1 VLAAALPTRLAW
13 ALAALA
19 LALLLSGSWLLWLNR
34 ATPGVPETYGYRW
47 AQILLVLVSGLVG
60 LLLATRVPRNPVG
73 SLFIALS
80 LNAAVLVCLE
90 AYAAHA
96 IVTRAGALP
105 GGYAAAWTYNWIWI
119 PLMLTAGVLLPLIF
133 PDGRVLTAAWKRVAW
148 LAAAAAV
155 LAVAGEALAS
165 GPLDAFPVVDNPLDA
180 GPLSPVATAVGL
192 TLLLLCVAASVASQF
207 VRYRRASD
215 DERHQIK
222 WVAFAAALVAVSFV
236 LAGLAEGPL
245 HAVRK
250 PFQTAMLLSLALMP
264 IATGVAVLRYRLYE
278 IDFLINRTFV
288 YVPLTAL
295 LAGMYVALSGLLG
308 ALLREVTAQGAESS
322 VVAVSTLA
330 VVALLTPLKNLLQA
344 IVDRRFKDPP
354 APDRELNRIRDQ
366 ARSYVE
372 VADAG
377 RFLAR
382 YIEQLVLAFNARGGA
397 FAFHDVRRTVAAGEW
412 PLTPALEAQLM
423 HEDRALGSLT
433 LGPRRD
439 SRAYTAGER
448 TALEDHARVAA
459 SVVALHDAVA
469 APSAER

>member
-1 VLAAALPTRLAW
+1 V
-13 ALAALA
+13 
-19 LALLLSGSWLLWLNR
+19 WLNR
-34 ATPGVPETYGYRW
+34 GTPGVPETYGYRW
-47 AQILLVLVSGLVG
+47 AQIVLPLVSGIVG
-60 LLLATRVPRNPVG
+60 LVLAVRVPRNPVG

-80 LNAAVLVCLE
+80 VNAAALVCLE
-90 AYAAHA
+90 AYAAYA

-105 GGYAAAWTYNWIWI
+105 GGDAAAWTYNWLWI
-119 PLMLTAGVLLPLIF
+119 PMILTAGVLLPLIF
-133 PDGRVLTAAWKRVAW
+133 PDGRMLTSVWKRVAW
-148 LAAAAAV
+148 LAGATAV
-155 LAVAGEALAS
+155 LTIAGESLTS
-165 GPLDAFPVVDNPLDA
+165 GPLDAFPLIDNPLTA
-180 GPLSPVATAVGL
+180 GPLGPIATAVGL
-192 TLLLLCVAASVASQF
+192 PLLLLCIAASVASQL

-222 WVAFAAALVAVSFV
+222 WVAFTAALVAVAFV
-236 LAGLAEGPL
+236 LAALAEGPL
-245 HAVRK
+245 YAVRK

-308 ALLREVTAQGAESS
+308 ALLREVTDQGAESS
-322 VVAVSTLA
+322 VVAVSTLT
-330 VVALLTPLKNLLQA
+330 VVALLTPLKNLLQT

-354 APDRELNRIRDQ
+354 APDRELNRIREQ

-382 YIEQLVLAFNARGGA
+382 YIEQIVRAFNARGGA
-397 FAFHDVRRTVAAGEW
+397 FALDVPGRVHRTVAAGQW
-412 PLTPALEAQLM
+412 PLTSALEAQLT

-439 SRAYTAGER
+439 SRGYTAGER
-448 TALEDHARVAA
+448 AALEDHARVAA
-459 SVVALHDAVA
+459 SVVALHDTLA
-469 APSAER
+469 APNAEVSRG